1 MATLDVTGVS
11 VIAFEVDTVV
21 TAPVGGTYTAIAN
34 VRYGVPDKS
43 TALTVSTTNKVQCQT
58 VTGGRFSFRNNNV
71 FQLFTVNE
79 LRTPVV

>member
-1 MATLDVTGVS
+1 MATLDVTDVS

-43 TALTVSTTNKVQCQT
+43 VSLTVSTTNKVQCMT
-58 VTGGRFSFRNNNV
+58 KGRISFRNNNV

-79 LRTPVV
+79 LRTPV